1 VVLRLSTLL
10 PPRAGWPVTWRVRV
24 SLPELPA
31 GGSIRCWRTAPPL
44 MEPEDL
50 LLPTLGVDCR
60 VAVPPLLLREL
71 LPLRVLLPLRLTWL
85 PLRAGWPLPV
95 DGRLCCMLWFWL
107 LWVLRLTEPR
117 PLVLPDW
124 LERRVW
130 EDGADIEEEERLPPL
145 LRALPLPDPPRE
157 LLPPL
162 VWAPRGTAI
171 IAAAATAIRESVVK
185 RFMVVCF

>member
-1 VVLRLSTLL
+1 
-10 PPRAGWPVTWRVRV
+10 V

-31 GGSIRCWRTAPPL
+31 GGSIRCWRTAPLL

-50 LLPTLGVDCR
+50 LLLPALGVDCR

-71 LPLRVLLPLRLTWL
+71 LPLRLTWL
-85 PLRAGWPLPV
+85 PLRAGWLLPV
-95 DGRLCCMLWFWL
+95 DGRLCCTLWFWL

-124 LERRVW
+124 LELRVW
-130 EDGADIEEEERLPPL
+130 EDGADIEEEGRLPL

-185 RFMVVCF
+185 RFMVMCF